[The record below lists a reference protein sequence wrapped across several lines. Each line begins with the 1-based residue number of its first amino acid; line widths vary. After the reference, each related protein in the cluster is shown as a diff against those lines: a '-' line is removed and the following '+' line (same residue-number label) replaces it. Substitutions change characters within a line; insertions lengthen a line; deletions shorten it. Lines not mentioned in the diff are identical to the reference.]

1 MGGVVFS
8 SKKLMFT
15 GGADVPAPTP
25 TPLPSFG
32 LLFDRS
38 SWAGIA
44 PSPYLAHM
52 DRAADRWGAFV
63 RYQDGIVSAIQDQPG
78 LSSWSGL
85 RLHSAGDYVEAV
97 SGGTYVVTVA
107 NSGSGNRYFIDGLE
121 SRKVAIIE
129 GGTYFFDISHPSNA
143 NHPLRFSALPDGIH
157 NGGSTYSSGVTV
169 MGTPGTSGSYVRIV
183 VAVGAPDLFYY
194 CQNHAGMGGSGQVLV
209 LDPRTIAACYV
220 AGSVDITNVLG
231 ANAVSFGLIINKS
244 KEDSYSFQ
252 DWENIITHELGHALG
267 IGSFW
272 SSTNR
277 DAQAAVPLD
286 NFLDGSVY
294 SGCLSGYNPLVG
306 GGRVKVP
313 LESTGSSGTQSA
325 HWEDGFRDSSAV
337 GSGGVSHPGLVN
349 EMMVG
354 YYVAGL
360 DSTIS
365 GVSLGVL
372 SDFGYEVIPGVG
384 EGSPQVDSGLSLR
397 KMDGAVRMRCGCGI
411 SPVSLGRIEAVPEN
425 LKKSR
430 KNS

>member
-1 MGGVVFS
+1 MFS

-15 GGADVPAPTP
+15 AGTDVPTPAPY
-25 TPLPSFG
+25 G
-32 LLFDRS
+32 LLFDKS
-38 SWAGIA
+38 SWAGIV

-52 DRAADRWGAFV
+52 DGAADRWGAFA
-63 RYQDGIVSAIQDQPG
+63 RYQDWVVSAIRGPLG

-85 RLHSAGDYVEAV
+85 RLHSAADYVEAV

-107 NSGSGNRYFIDGLE
+107 NSGSGNRYFIDGIE
-121 SRKVAIIE
+121 SRKVALLE
-129 GGTYFFDISHPSNA
+129 GQTYTFDISHTSNA
-143 NHPLRFSALPDGIH
+143 NHPLRFSATPDGIH
-157 NGGSTYSSGVTV
+157 NGGSQYSSGVTV
-169 MGTPGTSGSYVRIV
+169 MGTPGTAGSYVRIV
-183 VAVGAPDLFYY
+183 VAVGAPYLFYY

-209 LDPRTIAACYV
+209 LDPSTIAACYV
-220 AGSVDITNVLG
+220 STSVDLTNTLG

-244 KEDSYSFQ
+244 YEDSYSAQ

-277 DAQAAVPLD
+277 DAQATVPSD
-286 NFLDGSVY
+286 NFLDGGVY
-294 SGCLSGYNPLVG
+294 SGCISGYNPLVG

-325 HWEDGFRDSSAV
+325 HWEDGFRPSSAA

-372 SDFGYEVIPGVG
+372 SDFGYEVVPGVG
-384 EGSPQVDSGLSLR
+384 EGSPRVDSGLGLR
-397 KMDGAVRMRCGCGI
+397 KMDGAVRMRCVCDV
-411 SPVSLGRIEAVPEN
+411 SPVSVGTVARDPA
-425 LKKSR
+425 
-430 KNS
+430 